1 MRTFAEF
8 LVDVAIFPSQGLDIF
23 SELRNF
29 LSFKL
34 GQLGLLV
41 NLFLKAL

>member
-1 MRTFAEF
+1 MGTFAEF
-8 LVDVAIFPSQGLDIF
+8 LVDEAILPSQGLDIL
-23 SELRNF
+23 SKLCNF